1 MRASLGVGPCVPRT
15 SVRAQCKGANAQ
27 VVAVRTPVA
36 LVMFASTAAAS
47 MLFMC
52 DWLCGQLDTTILPEL
67 PRFVR
72 PPVGA
77 RAVRL
82 DIATP
87 YQQPVT
93 PRRFSGF
100 TNTTDKF
107 RIFWKV
113 ELILRSKGD
122 QSCDIRGKA
131 VLRAPWGASSGS
143 TFPLTAGS

>member
-1 MRASLGVGPCVPRT
+1 MQGCQRT
-15 SVRAQCKGANAQ
+15 

-87 YQQPVT
+87 CRQRDT
-93 PRRFSGF
+93 ARF
-100 TNTTDKF
+100 
-107 RIFWKV
+107 
-113 ELILRSKGD
+113 L
-122 QSCDIRGKA
+122 
-131 VLRAPWGASSGS
+131 GS
-143 TFPLTAGS
+143 PTQRTSAGSFFGRSS

>member
-1 MRASLGVGPCVPRT
+1 MQGCQRT
-15 SVRAQCKGANAQ
+15 

-93 PRRFSGF
+93 PRRF
-100 TNTTDKF
+100 
-107 RIFWKV
+107 FWV
-113 ELILRSKGD
+113 HQHNGQVQDLFLEGRVDSRP
-122 QSCDIRGKA
+122 SRDIRGKA